1 MAQEKW
7 MIDGEK
13 TIDIESVRNLK
24 IALIGGQVDVIG
36 HDEPGA
42 RIEVHS
48 VDGKPLKVTLDGDTL
63 EIDHP
68 QLSWDNF
75 IDVFMSFRGTARADV
90 SIMVPRDVALKFGVV
105 SAKGLI
111 SGLTK
116 DAKISTVSGDVVVDG
131 VTADL
136 DLNAVNGEIAVRDH
150 RGNIVSHTV
159 SGDVTVSGEVKRF
172 HSDAVSGEVF
182 LDAVALPPA
191 SVRRGRRRRR
201 AIPGEHHR
209 GPAASGRLRDPRHP
223 RSVHRQV
230 RRTGRSLARLHR
242 QHRVRQHRG
251 AARVRGVGMK
261 APVFAHGHLR
271 LYLLS
276 LLATEPMH
284 GYELIHALETRF
296 GGTYIPSAGTIY
308 PRLAKLEDEGLV
320 TKTTD
325 GRKTVY
331 AITDAGKA
339 ELDERQL
346 ELDGIESDV
355 TDSVRRLAD
364 EVRSSVNS
372 AMRSLR
378 ADLAASARE
387 ARREAHQTGR
397 SEHTT
402 HTDTIREVSNEQLR
416 AAELVLNEFRH
427 QVRAD
432 LRTLAARG
440 QVSKETVAELK
451 EQLAAVRTGL
461 RG

>member
-1 MAQEKW
+1 
-7 MIDGEK
+7 
-13 TIDIESVRNLK
+13 
-24 IALIGGQVDVIG
+24 
-36 HDEPGA
+36 
-42 RIEVHS
+42 
-48 VDGKPLKVTLDGDTL
+48 
-63 EIDHP
+63 
-68 QLSWDNF
+68 
-75 IDVFMSFRGTARADV
+75 
-90 SIMVPRDVALKFGVV
+90 
-105 SAKGLI
+105 
-111 SGLTK
+111 
-116 DAKISTVSGDVVVDG
+116 
-131 VTADL
+131 
-136 DLNAVNGEIAVRDH
+136 
-150 RGNIVSHTV
+150 
-159 SGDVTVSGEVKRF
+159 
-172 HSDAVSGEVF
+172 
-182 LDAVALPPA
+182 
-191 SVRRGRRRRR
+191 
-201 AIPGEHHR
+201 
-209 GPAASGRLRDPRHP
+209 
-223 RSVHRQV
+223 
-230 RRTGRSLARLHR
+230 
-242 QHRVRQHRG
+242 
-251 AARVRGVGMK
+251 MK

-339 ELDERQL
+339 ELDARQS

-397 SEHTT
+397 SEHTAR
-402 HTDTIREVSNEQLR
+402 TDTVREVSNEQLR

-427 QVRAD
+427 QVRTD

-440 QVSKETVAELK
+440 QVSKETVAELR
-451 EQLAAVRTGL
+451 EQLAAVRSGL